1 MRIASVIFLMML
13 MVSCSEKFMIVDS
26 PKTMPPARKVETRPR
41 VALALGGGAFHGAAH
56 VGVLKAFAENKI
68 PIDFIAGAS
77 AGSLVG
83 ALYCDNPDVDR
94 LVPLVIETKSSSVF
108 DFSLIRSKVG
118 FVSGKRLQ
126 KYVRDHCS
134 VENIEDLK
142 IPFVAMTTDLL
153 DGKSVQLASGP
164 VAASVN
170 ASCAIPLIFEPV
182 QMYGK
187 TFVDGGI
194 LDNIPADVC
203 RSYKAEVVI
212 AVDIMADE
220 NNAEIV
226 DNFLKVAYKALLLAF
241 GATKKEKLAYA
252 DLVITPDL
260 RDMPM
265 LSSKDNQQIFDSGYI
280 AAKRMMPGIKK
291 LLKAK
296 GISVE

>member
-1 MRIASVIFLMML
+1 
-13 MVSCSEKFMIVDS
+13 MIVRGRD
-26 PKTMPPARKVETRPR
+26 TIRKVYIYKLMETRPR
-41 VALALGGGAFHGAAH
+41 VALALGGGAFHG
-56 VGVLKAFAENKI
+56 
-68 PIDFIAGAS
+68 
-77 AGSLVG
+77 
-83 ALYCDNPDVDR
+83 
-94 LVPLVIETKSSSVF
+94 T
-108 DFSLIRSKVG
+108 
-118 FVSGKRLQ
+118 
-126 KYVRDHCS
+126 
-134 VENIEDLK
+134 
-142 IPFVAMTTDLL
+142 
-153 DGKSVQLASGP
+153 SVQLASGP

-194 LDNIPADVC
+194 LDNIPAELC

-220 NNAEIV
+220 NNTEIV
-226 DNFLKVAYKALLLAF
+226 DNFLKVAYKSLLLAF

-265 LSSKDNQQIFDSGYI
+265 LSSNDNQQIFDSGYI
-280 AAKRMMPGIKK
+280 AAKRMMPEIKK

-296 GISVE
+296 WISVE